1 MHRVLVSDTL
11 SEQGLAILRKG
22 AGLEVDYQPGLNETD
37 LAAAIKGA
45 DALVIR
51 SGSKVTARVLEAAD
65 QLKVI
70 GRAGIGVDNV
80 DVPAASK
87 RGVVVMNTPTGN
99 AVTTAEHAITLLMSL
114 ARMIPE
120 ACRTLKAGKWEK
132 KKFEG
137 RELAGKTLGV
147 IGLGNIGRIVADRAR
162 GLRMNVI
169 GFDPVLTADRAAAL
183 GIELVSLDAIWERA
197 DAVTV
202 HTPLTPETK
211 AIVNEGM
218 LDKLKKGVLL
228 VNCARGGI
236 YDEAA
241 LLKGLESGRIGGVAL
256 DVFVEEPP
264 PKDSPLIAHER
275 VVVTPHL
282 GASTKEAQDR
292 VALEIA
298 EQVVAYLAT
307 GEIKNAVNVPSVSSE
322 SAVKLAPWTVLA
334 DRLGR
339 FLAQVEPTTS
349 LKAIE
354 IECVGEPADLGAK
367 TITAS
372 AVAGFLHRYLKT
384 SVNPVSAPH
393 VAADRGIAVRE
404 LRTSQPSAPRGK
416 FASLVVVRAQ
426 LADGTVRVAEG
437 TLGAD
442 GSARLVKWGEFEIE
456 AHLGGPTLVVTSL
469 DKPGVIG
476 FLGTTL
482 GSAQVNIARVHLG
495 VAGGDRAVSV
505 WNLDQEIPAA
515 ALEQVRRSPN
525 VSSALAILV

>member
-1 MHRVLVSDTL
+1 MYRVLVSDSL
-11 SEQGLAILRKG
+11 SEQGLAVLRRGKD
-22 AGLEVDYQPGLNETD
+22 LEVDYRPGLNEAD
-37 LAAAIKGA
+37 LAAAVKGA
-45 DALVIR
+45 HALVIR
-51 SGSKVTARVLEAAD
+51 SGSKVTARVLGEAD

-99 AVTTAEHAITLLMSL
+99 AVTTAEHAIALLMSL

-183 GIELVSLDAIWERA
+183 GIELVGLDAIWERA

-202 HTPLTPETK
+202 HTPLTAETRGL
-211 AIVNEGM
+211 VHSGM
-218 LDKLKKGVLL
+218 LSKLKKGVLL
-228 VNCARGGI
+228 VNAARGGI

-241 LLKGLESGRIGGVAL
+241 LLEGLESGRIGGVAL
-256 DVFVEEPP
+256 DVFPEEPP
-264 PKDSPLIAHER
+264 PKDMPLLAHER

-282 GASTKEAQDR
+282 GASTREAQDR

-298 EQVVAYLAT
+298 EQVVAYLST
-307 GEIKNAVNVPSVSSE
+307 GEIRNAVNVPSVSSE
-322 SAVKLAPWTVLA
+322 IAPKLAPYAELA

-339 FLAQVEPTTS
+339 FLAQVDAG
-349 LKAIE
+349 LAVKALE
-354 IECVGEPADLGAK
+354 VECVGEPAELGPK
-367 TITAS
+367 TIAQS
-372 AVAGFLHRYLKT
+372 AVAGFLQRYLET
-384 SVNPVSAPH
+384 AVNHVSAPH

-404 LRTSQPSAPRGK
+404 LRTTAPQGK
-416 FASLVVVRAQ
+416 YASLVIVRARG
-426 LADGTVRVAEG
+426 ADGAVHVAEG
-437 TLGAD
+437 TLGSD
-442 GSARLVKWGEFEIE
+442 GSARLVKWGEFDVE
-456 AHLGGPTLVVTSL
+456 APLGGPTLVVTSL

-476 FLGTTL
+476 FIGTTL
-482 GSAQVNIARVHLG
+482 GNAAINVARVHLG
-495 VAGGDRAVSV
+495 QAGGGRAVSV
-505 WNLDQEIPAA
+505 WNLEAEIPAGV
-515 ALEQVRRSPN
+515 LEEVRRSPN
-525 VSSALAILV
+525 VSIARAIRI

>member
-11 SEQGLAILRKG
+11 SEQGLAILRQ
-22 AGLEVDYQPGLNETD
+22 AQGLEVDYRPGLDEAA
-37 LAAAIKGA
+37 LAAAIVGA

-65 QLKVI
+65 RLKVI

-80 DVPAASK
+80 DVVAASK

-99 AVTTAEHAITLLMSL
+99 AVTTAEHAIALLMSL

-169 GFDPVLTADRAAAL
+169 GYDPVLTSDRAAAL
-183 GIELVSLDAIWERA
+183 GVELVSLDAIWERA

-202 HTPLTPETK
+202 HTPLNAATR
-211 AIVNEGM
+211 ALVNEAM
-218 LDKLKKGVLL
+218 LPRLKKGVLL
-228 VNCARGGI
+228 VNAARGGI

-241 LLKGLESGRIGGVAL
+241 LLKGLESGQIGGVAL

-264 PKDSPLIAHER
+264 PKEMPLVQHER
-275 VVVTPHL
+275 VLVTPHL

-307 GEIKNAVNVPSVSSE
+307 GAIQNAVNVPSVSSE
-322 SAVKLAPWTVLA
+322 MAPKLSPYVELA

-339 FLAQVEPTTS
+339 FLAQVEHGVSPT
-349 LKAIE
+349 AIE
-354 IECVGEPADLGAK
+354 VECVGEPADLGVK
-367 TITAS
+367 TIAQS
-372 AVAGFLHRYLKT
+372 AVAGFLHRYLDRA
-384 SVNPVSAPH
+384 VNLVSAPH
-393 VAADRGIAVRE
+393 LAADRGIAVRE
-404 LRTSQPSAPRGK
+404 LRTAAPRSK
-416 FASLVVVRAQ
+416 YASLVVVR
-426 LADGTVRVAEG
+426 LTTADGGTRVVEG
-437 TLGAD
+437 TLGSD
-442 GSARLVKWGEFEIE
+442 GSARLVKWGDFEIE
-456 AHLGGPTLVVTSL
+456 AHLGGPTLVVTSI

-482 GSAQVNIARVHLG
+482 GNASVNIARVYLG
-495 VAGGDRAVSV
+495 VADGGAISV
-505 WNLDQEIPAA
+505 WNLDQEIPPAV
-515 ALEQVRRSPN
+515 LDEVRRSPN
-525 VSSALAILV
+525 VSSAIAIHA